1 MIEMRQNAKLQAWHT
16 CKLDYKGYGTRR
28 RRSTCQSLGSFGNLS
43 MDAHNVA
50 LFCKRLHKHNTTWCT
65 SPVHPST
72 RHGRSQNEVI
82 HSDVCRY
89 IRLETY
95 GDQIY
100 PFLLLVLCAK
110 LAKLAMGNSDQLNKH
125 HHCIFPSFHLTR
137 RQDLANA
144 RHQRGSRKG
153 LATLVLTSTL
163 QYYAEPFH
171 CGDHSLAVCLALR
184 LLN

>member
-1 MIEMRQNAKLQAWHT
+1 MAHGVGAQPVNPLAALGTCPWMHTMLLSSARGFTNIILHGVRALYIQA
-16 CKLDYKGYGTRR
+16 RV
-28 RRSTCQSLGSFGNLS
+28 
-43 MDAHNVA
+43 MDAA
-50 LFCKRLHKHNTTWCT
+50 R
-65 SPVHPST
+65 T
-72 RHGRSQNEVI
+72 RSFILTYVDT
-82 HSDVCRY
+82 SDVCRY